1 MRPFKSITVMLLALI
16 LSLTMVVG
24 TVAQSSQALVT
35 LNRVESQ
42 TFPQVSVLVAVS
54 DEDGPRDG
62 LTSADFQIFEDG
74 VQVSAAAMTVT
85 RDVSQGARLALVLDL
100 SMNRDSLTQVKE
112 AAKDFFDF
120 LKPQDR
126 AAVLAFYDQV
136 RLVQDFTDDKQALI
150 AAIDSLRA
158 EGNMTAFNEAAF
170 EAVTMV
176 SAFPTGFKTVVMVTN
191 SANNLGSRSIEEV
204 MGKAQSAGTSIYVIG
219 FDKIAPDRLEAI
231 TTATGGRSFALSN
244 LNQLQASFQS
254 IRELLRQGSYKVT
267 FQSGLQADGAEH
279 NLAIGVAYQGKE
291 GQAQGYFTA
300 VPGQVT
306 VNLPTLADGQT
317 VAGTVDLAV
326 QAIAPAPIASVAYSL
341 NDHLLAEVTTPP
353 YRFEWDTTSLDPG
366 AYRLSVRVV
375 DRAGNQGQVQ
385 VTLNIVRPVVVTAS
399 TPQTEVKVGDQV
411 PVTVQVESLAEVV
424 RVEFWLDGELVG
436 SSDTPPY
443 PFSLDSNAYPAG
455 EHLMTVRAEDSLGRK
470 AEAELPLYFLA
481 TPAPAPKPWWRRL
494 GIGRQDLAIG
504 GTLAATLAILGVNLI
519 GLALTVRGQK
529 RRRQRIYR
537 LEISNLGNVDN
548 RYALRAEDP
557 MGALK
562 FQFAVNG
569 VNLPQ
574 CSLVG
579 AGSQP
584 APAETETLTG
594 EEAGRMIAEGPAPS
608 PAPAPARQGVQQ
620 AAGQA
625 MRANSAVASTLSAI
639 GRILPGSVGTSLQQ
653 AARPLY
659 RAQSRV
665 SSTTARAQSKIG
677 QAGRLTARVT
687 KEAPHAS
694 SARSSRQPELAP
706 ASPRAAS
713 ASPLSSRRR
722 LAGKPAVNRIWFETP
737 LIGSG
742 ETLAVDVHIA
752 PLNPHRSQRYAF
764 KVISRAIEP
773 ADSPL
778 VAQEGE
784 VQMAGIS
791 WLRRLL
797 PYLIF
802 VGVTLMVGLAAMFL
816 LVNLGL

>member
-1 MRPFKSITVMLLALI
+1 MRPFKSITVMSLALI
-16 LSLTMVVG
+16 LSLTLVAG
-24 TVAQSSQALVT
+24 AVAQSSQAVVT

-54 DEDGPRDG
+54 DADGPRDG
-62 LTSADFQIFEDG
+62 LTSADFRIFEDG
-74 VQVSAAAMTVT
+74 VQVPAAAITVT
-85 RDVSQGARLALVLDL
+85 HDASQGARLVLALDL

-112 AAKDFFDF
+112 AAKVFFDF

-126 AAVLAFYDQV
+126 VAVLAFYDQV
-136 RLVQDFTDDKQALI
+136 RLVQDFTDDKEALI
-150 AAIDSLRA
+150 AAIDTLTA

-170 EAVTMV
+170 EAVNMV
-176 SAFPTGFKTVVMVTN
+176 GAFPTGFKTVVMVTN

-204 MGKAQSAGTSIYVIG
+204 MGKAQLARTSIYVIG
-219 FDKIAPDRLEAI
+219 FDKIVPDRLEAI
-231 TTATGGRSFALSN
+231 TTATGGRAFALSN
-244 LNQLQASFQS
+244 LNELQASFQS

-279 NLAIGVAYQGKE
+279 DLAIGVAYQGKE
-291 GQAQGYFTA
+291 GQAHGYFTA

-306 VNLPTLADGQT
+306 VNLPTLAEGQA

-326 QAIAPAPIASVAYSL
+326 QATAPAPIASVAYSL
-341 NDHLLAEVTTPP
+341 NDRLLAEVTTPP
-353 YRFEWDTTSLDPG
+353 YRFEWDSTSLDPG
-366 AYRLSVRVV
+366 VYRLSVKVV
-375 DRAGNQGQVQ
+375 DGAGNQGQAQ
-385 VTLNIVRPVVVTAS
+385 VTLNVVRPVVVTAS
-399 TPQTEVKVGDQV
+399 TPQSEVKVGDQV
-411 PVTVQVESLAEVV
+411 PVAVQVESLAEVV
-424 RVEFWLDGELVG
+424 RVEFLLDGELVG
-436 SSDTPPY
+436 GSDAPPY
-443 PFSLDSNAYPAG
+443 RFSLDSGAYPAG
-455 EHLMTVRAEDSLGRK
+455 EHLMTVRAVDSLGRG
-470 AEAELPLYFLA
+470 AEAELPLHFLV
-481 TPAPAPKPWWRRL
+481 PLAPEPKPWWRTL

-519 GLALTVRGQK
+519 GLALTLRGQK

-537 LEISNLGNVDN
+537 LEIANLGNIDN

-562 FQFAVNG
+562 FQFTVNG
-569 VNLPQ
+569 INLPQ

-584 APAETETLTG
+584 APAETLTG
-594 EEAGRMIAEGPAPS
+594 EEAGRMIAQGPAPS

-625 MRANSAVASTLSAI
+625 MRASSAVASTLSAI
-639 GRILPGSVGTSLQQ
+639 GRILPGSAGTSVQQ

-659 RAQSRV
+659 QAQSRV
-665 SSTTARAQSKIG
+665 STTTARAQSKVG
-677 QAGRLTARVT
+677 QASRLTARVS
-687 KEAPHAS
+687 KEASNS
-694 SARSSRQPELAP
+694 SSTRSSRQPELAP

-713 ASPLSSRRR
+713 APPPSSRRR
-722 LAGKPAVNRIWFETP
+722 LTGKPAVNRIWFETP

-742 ETLAVDVHIA
+742 ETLAVDVHID
-752 PLNPHRSQRYAF
+752 PLNPHKTQRYAF

-784 VQMAGIS
+784 VQMAGVS
-791 WLRRLL
+791 WFRRLL